1 MDLVYMASELDY
13 LSFANKIDH
22 SVLNPA
28 YSNTDLKESLLIHT
42 WYKTKYAIV
51 KPYQINIAKPV
62 EGSKIISTI
71 GFPHGGSTLKSKIHE
86 ASYINQYSCNEADM
100 VMNIGE
106 FKSKKFKS
114 VEDEIIN
121 IKNALNGVV
130 PPKGLDSNMV
140 LPSGES
146 KLYNGAGA
154 VLKVIIEVGYLTEEE
169 IADACKLVEQSG
181 GDFVKTST
189 GYGPRGATLKDIEIM
204 KNSVSSAVGVKAA
217 GGIRTLESALAMI
230 DAGADRLGL
239 TATKQ
244 ICDDWRKMH
253 GLNDLEWDNPDFKN
267 HLSKNSP
274 LSVIL

>member
-1 MDLVYMASELDY
+1 MASELEY
-13 LSFANKIDH
+13 LAFANKIDH

-28 YSNTDLKESLLIHT
+28 YTSTEVKEECKLQA
-42 WYKTKYAIV
+42 WYRAKYAIV
-51 KPYQINIAKPV
+51 KPSQIAVAKPI
-62 EGSKIISTI
+62 EGSNIISTI
-71 GFPHGGSTLKSKIHE
+71 GFPHGGHSMKSKVTE
-86 ASYINQYSCNEADM
+86 AQQLYIYNCREADM

-106 FKSKKFKS
+106 FRSKKFKY

-146 KLYNGAGA
+146 KLYNGTGA
-154 VLKVIIEVGYLTEEE
+154 VLKVIIEVGYLTDEE
-169 IADACKLVEQSG
+169 IADACKLVEQAG

-239 TATKQ
+239 TATRQ
-244 ICDDWRKMH
+244 ICDDWRKMN
-253 GLNDLEWDNPDFKN
+253 GLNDLEWDNPEFKSHN
-267 HLSKNSP
+267 YTAEAP
-274 LSVIL
+274 LRFI

>member
-1 MDLVYMASELDY
+1 MASELDY

-22 SVLNPA
+22 SILNPA
-28 YSNTDLKESLLIHT
+28 YSDTDLKESLLIHT

-51 KPYQINIAKPV
+51 KPSQIHIAKPI
-62 EGSKIISTI
+62 EGAKIITTI
-71 GFPHGGSTLKSKIHE
+71 GFPHGANALKSKTVE
-86 ASYINQYSCNEADM
+86 AEYANQYSCNEADM

-114 VEDEIIN
+114 VQNEISA
-121 IKNALNGVV
+121 IKNALNNVV
-130 PPKGLDSNMV
+130 GTNRNINENNVL

-146 KLYNGAGA
+146 RLYNGRGA
-154 VLKVIIEVGYLTEEE
+154 VLKVIIEVGYLTDEE
-169 IADACKLVEQSG
+169 IADACKLVEQAG

-239 TATKQ
+239 TATRQ

-253 GLNDLEWDNPDFKN
+253 ELDDLGWDNPKFKD
-267 HLSKNSP
+267 HRYGDSP
-274 LSVIL
+274 LSILL